1 MNTIRLSICIA
12 TLNRAEFIGAT
23 LESIVSQ
30 VTYGVEIVVVDGAST
45 DGTAEIVRE
54 FQQRCPALRYFR
66 QERNQGID
74 KDFALAV
81 DLAHGEYCWLFSD
94 DDLMKPGAIQRVL
107 QELQEGYGL
116 VIVNAEIRDG
126 SLVKVL
132 QARRVDF
139 EQDRV
144 YTLCDGDRL
153 LGDLGDFLTFIGCVV
168 IRKSIW
174 DSRNKEQYFG
184 SLFVH
189 VGVIF
194 QSKLPEH
201 ALLIAEPLITI
212 RYGNAL
218 WLEKSFEIW
227 MFKWPGLVWSFDN
240 FSDQA
245 KQRVCKKEPW
255 RSPAVLL
262 LNRARGGYSWAMY
275 QKWLAPRPQT
285 FWSRTAAQAIARLP
299 GVLTNAVVF
308 FFYWANA
315 RNPYR
320 RVGLV
325 DLRNSRFYFRNFG
338 ATAYKNRQ
346 PASQVASQAS
356 SH

>member
-1 MNTIRLSICIA
+1 MSAVRLSICIA

-30 VTYGVEIVVVDGAST
+30 ATNDVEIVVVDGAST
-45 DGTAEIVRE
+45 DGTAKIVQC
-54 FQQRCPALRYFR
+54 FQQRCPALRYLR

-81 DLAHGEYCWLFSD
+81 DLARGEYCWLFSD

-107 QELQEGYGL
+107 QELQGKYGL

-126 SLVKVL
+126 SIVKVL
-132 QARRVDF
+132 QARRIAI
-139 EQDRV
+139 EEDRI
-144 YTLCDGDRL
+144 YRPDEGDRL
-153 LGDLGDFLTFIGCVV
+153 LADLADYMTFIGCVL

-174 DSRNKEQYFG
+174 DARDKEQYFG
-184 SLFVH
+184 SLFIH

-194 QSKLPEH
+194 QSRFPENS
-201 ALLIAEPLITI
+201 LLIAEPLIAI

-227 MFKWPGLVWSFDN
+227 MFKWPGLVWSFDK
-240 FSDQA
+240 FSDEA
-245 KQRVCKKEPW
+245 KRRVCKKEPW

-262 LNRARGGYSWAMY
+262 LNRARGGYTLAMY
-275 QKWLAPRPQT
+275 QKWLKPQRQT
-285 FWSRTAAQAIARLP
+285 FWNRAVAQAIARLP
-299 GVLTNAVVF
+299 GVLTNTVVF
-308 FFYWANA
+308 LLYWANV

-338 ATAYKNRQ
+338 ETAHTNRPPSRQ
-346 PASQVASQAS
+346 VPSQVS